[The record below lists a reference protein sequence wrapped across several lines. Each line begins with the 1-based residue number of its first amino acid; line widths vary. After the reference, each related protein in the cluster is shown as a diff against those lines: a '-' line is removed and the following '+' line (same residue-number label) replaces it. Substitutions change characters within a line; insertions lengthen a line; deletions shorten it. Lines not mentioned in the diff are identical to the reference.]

1 LDKTITQSGENTLL
15 KVKVKPDSESFEV
28 IGKNKWRNHIEIKLT
43 SKPRQGKANK
53 ELKKRLEKILDSNIR
68 IKKGKKSR
76 EKTLVIQNSLKE
88 KIQEK
93 LKIKTENNGLK

>member
-1 LDKTITQSGENTLL
+1 MDKTITQSGENTLL

-68 IKKGKKSR
+68 IKKSR